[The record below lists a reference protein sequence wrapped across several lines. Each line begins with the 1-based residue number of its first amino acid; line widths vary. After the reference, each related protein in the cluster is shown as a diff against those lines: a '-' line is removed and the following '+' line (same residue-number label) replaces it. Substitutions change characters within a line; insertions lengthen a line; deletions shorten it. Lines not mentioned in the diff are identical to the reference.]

1 MQIVANKEEISKRG
15 IQIIELSG
23 EYGQKIKE
31 IKNLSEKIKECW
43 RGQDAD
49 TYVMMMAEKCIPAL
63 EQVNKVIENFGN
75 YLKQIPKIYD
85 TLETEAISSGEGE

>member
-15 IQIIELSG
+15 IQIIELSD
-23 EYGQKIKE
+23 EYGQ
-31 IKNLSEKIKECW
+31 KIKECW

-85 TLETEAISSGEGE
+85 TLETEAISSEEGK